1 MLEGHGISESGY
13 VLQMYRVITGQLALK
28 PTFLLMVENN
38 LVASR

>member
-1 MLEGHGISESGY
+1 MLEEHGISESGHG
-13 VLQMYRVITGQLALK
+13 LQMCRVITGYLALK